1 MYKINIYLQTY
12 KYITTDIIITLHI
25 NTYTVTCTK
34 SIYIYRHT
42 NI

>member
-34 SIYIYRHT
+34 LIYIYRHT